1 VAARDLDVEVLQQ
14 ADAGPVLVVRGQ
26 LEEVELVRDRQRA
39 GEVGQEDEARLER
52 CDEERRLAFVVARE
66 VGAELADA
74 RVELLAPE
82 VDVADAARRGQLARS
97 SLYRS
102 ARRVMSRL

>member
-14 ADAGPVLVVRGQ
+14 ADAGPILVVRGQ
-26 LEEVELVRDRQRA
+26 LEEVELVRDGQRA

-52 CDEERRLAFVVARE
+52 CDEERRLAFVVTGE

-82 VDVADAARRGQLARS
+82 VDVADAARRQLARS